1 MPAST
6 TNMAISY
13 PLTADKMSDYP
24 TVAQSA
30 AETIDAALAALGSGT
45 WTNLTLSAGWSAVAG
60 GRTPQ
65 ARLVGNTV
73 YIRGAVT
80 GASGASWASFA
91 TLPAGMRPAAA
102 QFLGAQIAIIAGVG
116 AGAFGLHVATTGV
129 LSCPSGFSAA
139 GSGAVNSVA
148 LDSSFSL

>member
-24 TVAQSA
+24 TVAKSA

-45 WTNLTLSAGWSAVAG
+45 WTNLTLSAGWSAVS

-91 TLPAGMRPAAA
+91 TLPAGMRPAVT
-102 QFLGAQIAIIAGVG
+102 QFLGAEIAVIAGVG
-116 AGAFGLHVATTGV
+116 AGVFGLQVATTGV
-129 LSCPSGFSAA
+129 LSCPSGYSAV